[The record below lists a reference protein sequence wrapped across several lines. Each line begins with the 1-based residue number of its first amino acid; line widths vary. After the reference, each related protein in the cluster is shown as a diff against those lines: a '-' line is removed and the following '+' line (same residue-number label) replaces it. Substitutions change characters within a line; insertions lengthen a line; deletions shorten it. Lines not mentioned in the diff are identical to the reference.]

1 MSSYYDRVM
10 PAKFNEEKDDRLM
23 NSIIGKYALE
33 GKAGGKPNGKFFL
46 DKKGAAGVASE
57 VVDTHFGFKGEKKAQ
72 FLAEHLDKAFNH
84 VDALKEGFFPVAKGP
99 VFLRNL
105 IDSVEISNKLQLQIG
120 EEGAITNEAEFRPL
134 NAVVAPW
141 SAKAASPVKTT
152 LTGAYKSG
160 LNFGGDWEYN
170 RVVPEKYTAE
180 SDDRLMN
187 SLISKYSLEGKVNG
201 GPSGNFYLDKSGM
214 RAVSSE
220 VVGTHFGFKGK
231 KREKYLNEKF
241 PTIWA

>member
-1 MSSYYDRVM
+1 M
-10 PAKFNEEKDDRLM
+10 PARFTEEKDDRLM
-23 NSIIGKYALE
+23 NSIISKYALE
-33 GKAGGKPNGKFFL
+33 GKSDGVPNGKFFL
-46 DKKGAAGVASE
+46 DKKAAAAVADE
-57 VVDTHFGFKGEKKAQ
+57 VVDTHFGFKGEKKTQ
-72 FLAEHLDKAFNH
+72 WLAERLDKAFNH
-84 VDALKEGFFPVAKGP
+84 VDALKDGFFPVSKGP

-105 IDSVEISNKLQLQIG
+105 VDSVEISNKLQLQIG
-120 EEGAITNEAEFRPL
+120 EEGAITNENEFRPL

-141 SAKAASPVKTT
+141 SAKAKAPVTTT

-160 LNFGGDWEYN
+160 LNFGADIDYS
-170 RVVPEKYTAE
+170 RVVPDRFVAE

-187 SLISKYSLEGKVNG
+187 SLISKYALEGKVNG
-201 GPSGNFYLDKSGM
+201 APSGKFYLDKAGM
-214 RAVSSE
+214 KAVSSE